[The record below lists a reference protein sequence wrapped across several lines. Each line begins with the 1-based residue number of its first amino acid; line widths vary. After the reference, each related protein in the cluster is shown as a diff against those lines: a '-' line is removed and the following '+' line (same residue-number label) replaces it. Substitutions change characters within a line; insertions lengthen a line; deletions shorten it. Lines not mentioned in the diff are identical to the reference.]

1 MSIELVPDNGIFQQ
15 GATFQR
21 QHVLNTV
28 VRDPEAERLA
38 LVYLNRKAPDLVAMI
53 LGGVL

>member
-38 LVYLNRKAPDLVAMI
+38 LTYLDKRAPDLVGMI
-53 LGGVL
+53 MGHLL